1 MKDNNSQE
9 CRNCHNFEYMD
20 TTAQKSVA
28 AKMHDQA
35 VKMGKPVLIAIKG

>member
-9 CRNCHNFEYMD
+9 CRNCHNLEYMD

-28 AKMHDQA
+28 AKMQTVQKD
-35 VKMGKPVLIAIKG
+35 GKPVLIAIKG